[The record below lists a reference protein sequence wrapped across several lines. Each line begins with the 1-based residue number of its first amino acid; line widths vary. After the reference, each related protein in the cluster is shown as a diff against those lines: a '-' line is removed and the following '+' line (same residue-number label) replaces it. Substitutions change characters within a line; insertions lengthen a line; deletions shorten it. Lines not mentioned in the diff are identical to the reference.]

1 MATGSSLPPAVE
13 LAGTT
18 TGDGGAGGADRG
30 GAAFAGRPEGVLPMR
45 PAPIAVVRW
54 GIVAIFLVAGS
65 TKLFG
70 LASMVALFRAVG
82 FGQWFRYVVGAG
94 EITGAMLLAAPRT
107 ILLGGFVL
115 CALMVGAIGTDVFIL
130 RRMPISSVGTL
141 SLVCIVLWSHLRA
154 KQ

>member
-13 LAGTT
+13 SPVTA
-18 TGDGGAGGADRG
+18 TGDVSGRGAAGGGATAGG
-30 GAAFAGRPEGVLPMR
+30 PEDVLPAW

-94 EITGAMLLAAPRT
+94 EITGAVLLAVPRVM
-107 ILLGGFVL
+107 LLGGFVL
-115 CALMVGAIGTDVFIL
+115 CALMVGAIGTDVIIL

-141 SLVCIVLWSHLRA
+141 SLLCIVLWSHLRA
-154 KQ
+154 KP

>member
-13 LAGTT
+13 SAATT
-18 TGDGGAGGADRG
+18 TGDVGGRGAAGGGATSAGG
-30 GAAFAGRPEGVLPMR
+30 PEDVLPTR
-45 PAPIAVVRW
+45 PPPITVVRW

-65 TKLFG
+65 AKLFG
-70 LASMVALFRAVG
+70 LAGMVALFRAVG

-94 EITGAMLLAAPRT
+94 EITGAILLAVPRAMLL
-107 ILLGGFVL
+107 GVFVL
-115 CALMVGAIGTDVFIL
+115 CALMVGAVGTDVFIL

-141 SLVCIVLWSHLRA
+141 SLLCIVLWSRLRA